1 MPIRFIQPGETH
13 ALRQAV
19 LRPGRPAS
27 ELEWP
32 MDHADGTFHVGM
44 AVEDA
49 PALVSVA
56 TFVREHQ
63 AQLPGRVQYRLRGM
77 ATAPLRQGHGLG
89 AQLLRF
95 GIQHARTMGADLIWC
110 HARERAVPFYAREGF
125 RTEGPLF
132 NIPGIGPHHL
142 MYLPL

>member
-27 ELEWP
+27 DLDWP
-32 MDHADGTFHVGM
+32 KDRAEGTFHVGF
-44 AVEDA
+44 ALEDA
-49 PALVSVA
+49 PAPVSVA

-63 AQLPGRVQYRLRGM
+63 PHLPGQYQYRLRGM
-77 ATAPLRQGHGLG
+77 ATTPHQQGLGFG

-95 GIQHARTMGADLIWC
+95 GIGHSRELGADLIWC

-125 RTEGPLF
+125 RVQGPRF
-132 NIPGIGPHHL
+132 DIPGIGPHHL